1 MNDNIIPIFFTI
13 DDEYAKFACTAI
25 TSIIENASKDY
36 KYKINIVHRGL
47 SEENMTKLSNLSNE
61 NFDIEFK
68 KMKDEIE
75 KIAERDENTYARF
88 DYFALSIY
96 FRIFIAD
103 MFPEYKKGLYL
114 DSDIIVLGDIS
125 KLYNNDIQ
133 DNIIGAC
140 VDMSIQDVPEFFNYV
155 ENAVGIDRTRYVN
168 SGVLLMNLE
177 KMREEK
183 FSLKFMELMS
193 TYYFETVAPDQD
205 YINAL
210 CAEKICFLNQE
221 WDVMPMNKK
230 EEYKEPKL
238 IHYNLF
244 KKPWCYD
251 NIQYERY
258 FWEYAKKTEYSNQIY
273 DYKKNYSDERKERDK
288 HSLERLL
295 KKAITIPNNDITFK
309 GVYESGED
317 IRL

>member
-75 KIAERDENTYARF
+75 RITERDENTYARF
-88 DYFALSIY
+88 DYFSLSIY

-140 VDMSIQDVPEFFNYV
+140 VDMSIQDVPEFLNYV
-155 ENAVGIDRTRYVN
+155 EKY
-168 SGVLLMNLE
+168 LE
-177 KMREEK
+177 LI
-183 FSLKFMELMS
+183 FL
-193 TYYFETVAPDQD
+193 VAM
-205 YINAL
+205 L
-210 CAEKICFLNQE
+210 
-221 WDVMPMNKK
+221 
-230 EEYKEPKL
+230 
-238 IHYNLF
+238 
-244 KKPWCYD
+244 
-251 NIQYERY
+251 
-258 FWEYAKKTEYSNQIY
+258 
-273 DYKKNYSDERKERDK
+273 
-288 HSLERLL
+288 
-295 KKAITIPNNDITFK
+295 
-309 GVYESGED
+309 
-317 IRL
+317 